1 MAEPVARH
9 RILSHQSSTLQE
21 SDESTAEDS
30 VSETGAEITFET
42 EKSGK
47 LSTIEIDT
55 ALVDNVTADD
65 ELASNRLQD
74 PLDIGMK
81 GIEVQDTPENK
92 TFLEKDTV

>member
-1 MAEPVARH
+1 M
-9 RILSHQSSTLQE
+9 
-21 SDESTAEDS
+21 AEDS

-42 EKSGK
+42 AESGK

-81 GIEVQDTPENK
+81 GIEVQDTPENE
-92 TFLEKDTV
+92 TFLAKDTV